1 MKTCQSRDAKQ
12 EYTGLQRPPGSYCVG
27 FPSGNHVGLVS
38 RIILLEEP
46 SGMIV
51 WMKGCSR
58 AATDDGRVP
67 SRTLFW
73 ASSRPRRVS
82 LLCGPV
88 ELSVVEQLCSP
99 ISNKLSCVFR
109 HLSIR
114 ATDIPLQTGN
124 TPPETWKCSHPA
136 LTGPFLL
143 LKLHRW
149 GENLAKCM
157 WRFQVPWWRE
167 HQCYSLD
174 LSVVI
179 MPIIMNNLDDLMAIV
194 FFYLSN
200 FYQKRLMDGLTG
212 CLEGSCDAVV
222 FNYQSPWNK

>member
-1 MKTCQSRDAKQ
+1 MLSRNILVYRDHQAHIVLVSPQ
-12 EYTGLQRPPGSYCVG
+12 ETMLAWLAVLSCWKSHQEWLFEWRGVHGLRQMTEG
-27 FPSGNHVGLVS
+27 FPAEHYSEHQ
-38 RIILLEEP
+38 
-46 SGMIV
+46 
-51 WMKGCSR
+51 
-58 AATDDGRVP
+58 AAHDV
-67 SRTLFW
+67 FH
-73 ASSRPRRVS
+73 
-82 LLCGPV
+82 C
-88 ELSVVEQLCSP
+88 SVVQLSWVLLSSYAAPLATSCHVYSDTFLSEP
-99 ISNKLSCVFR
+99 LISHCRLGTR
-109 HLSIR
+109 HQR
-114 ATDIPLQTGN
+114 RGN
-124 TPPETWKCSHPA
+124 A
-136 LTGPFLL
+136 L